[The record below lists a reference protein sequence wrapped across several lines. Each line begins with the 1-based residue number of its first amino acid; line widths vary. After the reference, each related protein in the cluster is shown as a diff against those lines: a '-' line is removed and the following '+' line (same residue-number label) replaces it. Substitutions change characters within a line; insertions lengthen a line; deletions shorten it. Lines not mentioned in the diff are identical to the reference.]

1 MKVLTEDMD
10 KVVSLPKLPEKRMYE
25 KTFGEIGK
33 KKRSVFLKT
42 STSSQ
47 GETLNEILF
56 LKKRYKNTLNKNP
69 GSLVSQNLIVQMDS
83 TQVLCKKDA
92 FVLNFEFKQYRARVN
107 HVARERSLN
116 LSFGRSQ
123 GPERGRNAET
133 VTAKERFV
141 L

>member
-1 MKVLTEDMD
+1 MRRRLVK
-10 KVVSLPKLPEKRMYE
+10 SA
-25 KTFGEIGK
+25 K
-33 KKRSVFLKT
+33 KKRSAFLKT

-56 LKKRYKNTLNKNP
+56 LKKKSKVQKHARYKKILNKNP
-69 GSLVSQNLIVQMDS
+69 GSLVSQNLTVQMDS

>member
-1 MKVLTEDMD
+1 MRRRLVK
-10 KVVSLPKLPEKRMYE
+10 SA
-25 KTFGEIGK
+25 K
-33 KKRSVFLKT
+33 KKRSAFLKT

-56 LKKRYKNTLNKNP
+56 LKKKARYKNTLNKVKNP
-69 GSLVSQNLIVQMDS
+69 GSLVSQNLTVQMDS

-116 LSFGRSQ
+116 ISFGRSQ

>member
-1 MKVLTEDMD
+1 MRRRLVK
-10 KVVSLPKLPEKRMYE
+10 SA
-25 KTFGEIGK
+25 K
-33 KKRSVFLKT
+33 KKRSALLKT

-56 LKKRYKNTLNKNP
+56 LKKKQNDQISHKVKNP
-69 GSLVSQNLIVQMDS
+69 GSLVSQNLTVQMDS

-107 HVARERSLN
+107 HIARERSLN

>member
-1 MKVLTEDMD
+1 MRRRLVK
-10 KVVSLPKLPEKRMYE
+10 PA
-25 KTFGEIGK
+25 K

-56 LKKRYKNTLNKNP
+56 LKKARYKNTLNKVKNP
-69 GSLVSQNLIVQMDS
+69 GSLVSQNLTVQMDS

>member
-1 MKVLTEDMD
+1 MRRRLV
-10 KVVSLPKLPEKRMYE
+10 
-25 KTFGEIGK
+25 K

-47 GETLNEILF
+47 GETLNEICF
-56 LKKRYKNTLNKNP
+56 LKKRYKNKNTLNKNP
-69 GSLVSQNLIVQMDS
+69 GSLVSQNLTVQMDS

-92 FVLNFEFKQYRARVN
+92 FVLNFEFKQYRARIN

>member
-1 MKVLTEDMD
+1 MKIIRD
-10 KVVSLPKLPEKRMYE
+10 KALLLKVRNPKQITTVIPKSKEVSMNEVV
-25 KTFGEIGK
+25 
-33 KKRSVFLKT
+33 VN
-42 STSSQ
+42 SSSFYVRQ
-47 GETLNEILF
+47 A
-56 LKKRYKNTLNKNP
+56 LKKLKENTLNKNP
-69 GSLVSQNLIVQMDS
+69 GSLVSQNLTVQMDS

>member
-1 MKVLTEDMD
+1 M
-10 KVVSLPKLPEKRMYE
+10 P
-25 KTFGEIGK
+25 
-33 KKRSVFLKT
+33 FLKT

-47 GETLNEILF
+47 GETL
-56 LKKRYKNTLNKNP
+56 KKKQYKNTLNKVKNP
-69 GSLVSQNLIVQMDS
+69 GSLVSQNLTVQMDS

-107 HVARERSLN
+107 HIARERSLN
-116 LSFGRSQ
+116 LSFGHSQ

>member
-1 MKVLTEDMD
+1 MK
-10 KVVSLPKLPEKRMYE
+10 YC
-25 KTFGEIGK
+25 
-33 KKRSVFLKT
+33 
-42 STSSQ
+42 
-47 GETLNEILF
+47 F
-56 LKKRYKNTLNKNP
+56 LKKRYKNTLNKKP
-69 GSLVSQNLIVQMDS
+69 GSLVSQNLTVQMDS

>member
-1 MKVLTEDMD
+1 MRRRLVK
-10 KVVSLPKLPEKRMYE
+10 SA
-25 KTFGEIGK
+25 K
-33 KKRSVFLKT
+33 KKRSAFLKT

-47 GETLNEILF
+47 GETL
-56 LKKRYKNTLNKNP
+56 KKKQYKNTLNKVKNP
-69 GSLVSQNLIVQMDS
+69 GSLVSQNLTVQMDS

>member
-1 MKVLTEDMD
+1 MRRRLVK
-10 KVVSLPKLPEKRMYE
+10 PA
-25 KTFGEIGK
+25 K
-33 KKRSVFLKT
+33 KKRSVFLMT

-56 LKKRYKNTLNKNP
+56 LKKKQGQNTLNKVKNP
-69 GSLVSQNLIVQMDS
+69 GSLVSQNLTVQMDS

-123 GPERGRNAET
+123 GPERGRNPET

>member
-1 MKVLTEDMD
+1 MRRRLVK
-10 KVVSLPKLPEKRMYE
+10 SA
-25 KTFGEIGK
+25 K
-33 KKRSVFLKT
+33 KKRSAFLKT

-47 GETLNEILF
+47 GETLNEICLK
-56 LKKRYKNTLNKNP
+56 KKRYKNTLNKNP
-69 GSLVSQNLIVQMDS
+69 GSLVSQNLTVQMDS

>member
-1 MKVLTEDMD
+1 MRRRLVK
-10 KVVSLPKLPEKRMYE
+10 PA
-25 KTFGEIGK
+25 K

-47 GETLNEILF
+47 GETLNEIS
-56 LKKRYKNTLNKNP
+56 LKKKYKNTLNKNP
-69 GSLVSQNLIVQMDS
+69 GSLVSQNLTVQMDS